1 MAEITRKRTGEL
13 LRRLFEILKASPEG
27 LPARVALER
36 LADAVQLTE
45 YEEGMYD
52 SGSGGSTR
60 SFALQC

>member
-36 LADAVQLTE
+36 LANAVQLTE
-45 YEEGMYD
+45 YEKGNV
-52 SGSGGSTR
+52 
-60 SFALQC
+60 

>member
-36 LADAVQLTE
+36 LVQLTE

-52 SGSGGSTR
+52 S
-60 SFALQC
+60 A